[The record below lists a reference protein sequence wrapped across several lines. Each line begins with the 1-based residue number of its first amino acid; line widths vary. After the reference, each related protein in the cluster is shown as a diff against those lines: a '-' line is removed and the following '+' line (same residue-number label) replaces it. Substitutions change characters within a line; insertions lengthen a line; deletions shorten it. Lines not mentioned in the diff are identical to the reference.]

1 MEDYLEKCE
10 VRIETAIN
18 SCKKTSSKRVI
29 NEDNNKF
36 EIKTKIPPL
45 VLPEFS
51 RKSEEFSAFK
61 VQFDDLITNNVQLS
75 KTQKLYS

>member
-1 MEDYLEKCE
+1 M
-10 VRIETAIN
+10 
-18 SCKKTSSKRVI
+18 KK
-29 NEDNNKF
+29 NN
-36 EIKTKIPPL
+36 TKIPLL

-51 RKSEEFSAFK
+51 GKYEEFSAFK